1 MPPSRPRETTMKSC
15 MRMNK
20 YELKKLARVSGKTKM
35 TKRELCEKIFKS
47 KSPLRKFFSGFKKLT
62 LG

>member
-1 MPPSRPRETTMKSC
+1 MKSC

-35 TKRELCEKIFKS
+35 TKRE
-47 KSPLRKFFSGFKKLT
+47 KSPMRKFLSGMKKLT
-62 LG
+62 LGG